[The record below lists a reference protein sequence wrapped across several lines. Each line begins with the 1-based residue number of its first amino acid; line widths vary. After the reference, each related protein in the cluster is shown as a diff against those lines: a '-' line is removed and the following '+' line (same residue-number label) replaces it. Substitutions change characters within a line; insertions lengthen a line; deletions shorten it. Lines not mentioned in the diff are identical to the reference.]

1 MGGMH
6 VAEQWIIQDFLMPID
21 KLADTVKFR
30 HQQCLEKTT
39 GNIVFVLA
47 ERFLHYFNI
56 QVHMILVNLARI
68 KSQEIIFF
76 ILLAVTFDTFPV
88 IQETML
94 YLHFT
99 SVFFKDF
106 IHRTDRRPK
115 SNQPTKKSCQLLAI
129 FAFYWYLDSLL
140 GGEMYRLPPS
150 IPLCVCLILQ
160 GVEILE

>member
-30 HQQCLEKTT
+30 HQQRLEKTT

-47 ERFLHYFNI
+47 ERFLHSFNI

-68 KSQEIIFF
+68 KNQEIIFS

-99 SVFFKDF
+99 SVFFKDY
-106 IHRTDRRPK
+106 IEQIDVQK
-115 SNQPTKKSCQLLAI
+115 QINQPKELPTTGHFCILLRQSARRCNVQI
-129 FAFYWYLDSLL
+129 TP
-140 GGEMYRLPPS
+140 PPS
-150 IPLCVCLILQ
+150 HYVS
-160 GVEILE
+160 V